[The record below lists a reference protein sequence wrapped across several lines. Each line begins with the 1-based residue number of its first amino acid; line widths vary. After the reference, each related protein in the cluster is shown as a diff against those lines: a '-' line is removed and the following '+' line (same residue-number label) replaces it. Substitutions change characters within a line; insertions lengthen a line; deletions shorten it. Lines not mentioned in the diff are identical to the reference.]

1 MNCTDK
7 LHHKTEREALNHLAW
22 ARKQRH
28 QEGSHGLKYL
38 NVYACPC
45 GGGWCVGRAWRG
57 KREAVAVQP
66 KVEPA
71 TGLTPGQQ
79 RRAAKKAAEKAARQ
93 ALYQDYHD
101 TLVFCQRLTDN
112 EIARMIA
119 LGAKPRTIQQPQATA
134 DTPTAA

>member
-1 MNCTDK
+1 MTMNCCTDK

-45 GGGWCVGRAWRG
+45 GEGWCVGRSWRG
-57 KREAVAVQP
+57 KRETQAAQP
-66 KVEPA
+66 AAPKQP
-71 TGLTPGQQ
+71 TPGQL
-79 RRAAKKAAEKAARQ
+79 RRAEKRKAEKEAHQ
-93 ALYQDYHD
+93 KLYQDHHD
-101 TLVFCQRLTDN
+101 TLEICRQLTER

-119 LGAKPRTIQQPQATA
+119 LGAKPRTIQRPITQSGLE
-134 DTPTAA
+134 